1 MVRLRSLECV
11 SRFPRTLGAASPRSH
26 RMSRHVSPGRQGVH
40 ALGTLL
46 IAIGLISFLSV
57 FVTVAGVVGG
67 GSAFGDSPSFMPAVI
82 GMILMIAGGA
92 LRSIGAKGIHGS
104 GLVLDPQRARRELEP
119 HSRQVGGM
127 IGDALDEAGIG
138 VGAREPQP
146 VERVVMIRCTT
157 CQTLNDDGSKF
168 CQECGAKL

>member
-1 MVRLRSLECV
+1 
-11 SRFPRTLGAASPRSH
+11 
-26 RMSRHVSPGRQGVH
+26 
-40 ALGTLL
+40 
-46 IAIGLISFLSV
+46 
-57 FVTVAGVVGG
+57 
-67 GSAFGDSPSFMPAVI
+67 
-82 GMILMIAGGA
+82 
-92 LRSIGAKGIHGS
+92 
-104 GLVLDPQRARRELEP
+104 
-119 HSRQVGGM
+119 M